1 MTKEELKIQKREE
14 KEKQKYI
21 KHLHKKEKRELKEL
35 KRHEVDLEFTVKKNV
50 KETLKEEHEEEMRPI
65 KEKIRKKNEAPH
77 LRVLEEVGNSI
88 SHGIG
93 ALCSIVALIF
103 MLYYSHNAL
112 MITASIVY
120 SFAMFFMF
128 LNSCLYHAYGWG
140 HGVKRLWRRF
150 DYSSIYLQVAG
161 TFAPLQLIEMGRV
174 WGSVGETAGIIYFI
188 VMWIVV
194 VVGITF
200 VGVFGPGRMRKLH
213 FTLYFVM
220 GWSGVA
226 LIPMFFMGNNFWLF
240 FYILLGGV
248 IYSLGMIPFAA
259 LKGKP
264 GAHFIW
270 HLFVIFGALIQYLG
284 ILLFIFMK

>member
-1 MTKEELKIQKREE
+1 MDNMTKEELNIQ
-14 KEKQKYI
+14 
-21 KHLHKKEKRELKEL
+21 KRELKEL

-93 ALCSIVALIF
+93 ALCSIVALIY

-140 HGVKRLWRRF
+140 HGVK
-150 DYSSIYLQVAG
+150 DYGEDLIIHQSIYRLQ
-161 TFAPLQLIEMGRV
+161 EHSRH
-174 WGSVGETAGIIYFI
+174 Y
-188 VMWIVV
+188 
-194 VVGITF
+194 
-200 VGVFGPGRMRKLH
+200 
-213 FTLYFVM
+213 
-220 GWSGVA
+220 
-226 LIPMFFMGNNFWLF
+226 N
-240 FYILLGGV
+240 
-248 IYSLGMIPFAA
+248 
-259 LKGKP
+259 
-264 GAHFIW
+264 
-270 HLFVIFGALIQYLG
+270 
-284 ILLFIFMK
+284 